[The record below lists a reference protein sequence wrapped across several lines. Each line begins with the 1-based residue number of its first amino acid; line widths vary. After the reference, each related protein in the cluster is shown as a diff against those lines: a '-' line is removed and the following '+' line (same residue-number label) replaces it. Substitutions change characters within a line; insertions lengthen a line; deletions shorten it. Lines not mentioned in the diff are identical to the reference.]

1 MSVQAMPGTNP
12 HPLRAEVRALLQAA
26 MAVFTFT
33 VVIGILNGTDLVDFD
48 RKRILAHVHGGTL
61 GWITMSVFAASLWL
75 FGQGELT
82 PGMRRA
88 ARALTVFAIVALPVF
103 AFTFAFT
110 YGEAR
115 PIIGSFAL
123 AAIIGFFAWVT
134 IRARGMTL
142 SVVHIGFLAAVA
154 TSVAGGVLGVLL
166 ATKIATGREVLP
178 DGGADAHPATMVVGF
193 LIPVGMALAE
203 WCFHWEKLKPAGRG
217 GFLQIGLPFL
227 GGMLLMVSLLLDATA
242 IAPLAALLEL
252 AGVVIFIK
260 RLWPSFRAVNWA
272 VPSMARYAAAASI
285 GILFNILL
293 LNYLAGR
300 YAGDFDNV
308 PTGNLLALDH
318 TMFIGVL
325 TNAIFGLLFAAVP
338 ARLRER
344 TPLAGQAIFFGMN
357 VGLLGF
363 VAGLLFEVT
372 LLKRIFT
379 PIMGVAILASLAL
392 HTYWLWEARR
402 ATEGIGTV
410 PSPSPLAATD

>member
-134 IRARGMTL
+134 IRARCMTL

-217 GFLQIGLPFL
+217 GFLQIALPFL
-227 GGMLLMVSLLLDATA
+227 GGMLLFGVGAYRIAKMGKLALKLHQDSKAEKERLKKEEELKNPKVPPLKVIGYFLLC
-242 IAPLAALLEL
+242 LL
-252 AGVVIFIK
+252 GV
-260 RLWPSFRAVNWA
+260 L
-272 VPSMARYAAAASI
+272 
-285 GILFNILL
+285 
-293 LNYLAGR
+293 
-300 YAGDFDNV
+300 
-308 PTGNLLALDH
+308 LLALVSNVIH
-318 TMFIGVL
+318 NG
-325 TNAIFGLLFAAVP
+325 G
-338 ARLRER
+338 RL
-344 TPLAGQAIFFGMN
+344 G
-357 VGLLGF
+357 
-363 VAGLLFEVT
+363 
-372 LLKRIFT
+372 
-379 PIMGVAILASLAL
+379 
-392 HTYWLWEARR
+392 
-402 ATEGIGTV
+402 
-410 PSPSPLAATD
+410 